1 MFCAHAIS
9 DEDDNGTVEN
19 QSEKASDAPVT
30 DDKTT
35 ITGKDEWWYR
45 LNVLQKRPTVRNKK
59 LSYRK
64 GTARRTVSVEIL
76 STAAQLND
84 LKRLAVGEWT

>member
-35 ITGKDEWWYR
+35 ITGKDE
-45 LNVLQKRPTVRNKK
+45 
-59 LSYRK
+59 
-64 GTARRTVSVEIL
+64 
-76 STAAQLND
+76 
-84 LKRLAVGEWT
+84 